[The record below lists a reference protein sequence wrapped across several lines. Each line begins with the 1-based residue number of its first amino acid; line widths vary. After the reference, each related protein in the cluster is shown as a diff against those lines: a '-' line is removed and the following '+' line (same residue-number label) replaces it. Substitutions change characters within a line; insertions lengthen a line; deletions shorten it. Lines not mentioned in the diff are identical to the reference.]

1 MANNNTVSTSTSV
14 QYSGPSY
21 YGDGPT
27 LPHLVGFTLAI
38 VSLAI
43 ALGMLPDCQHINSIT
58 SMLARCCILSN
69 YFVLHDCQTFS
80 QVRIDRNCC
89 ENWCNVETVGEDW
102 RNAGFLRVLLLSCRS
117 RRLAQREA
125 AMRLGTATLSLH
137 LSPSGLSPT
146 LSLCL
151 QGLLHS
157 LSFPSLAS

>member
-43 ALGMLPDCQHINSIT
+43 ALG
-58 SMLARCCILSN
+58 
-69 YFVLHDCQTFS
+69 
-80 QVRIDRNCC
+80 
-89 ENWCNVETVGEDW
+89 
-102 RNAGFLRVLLLSCRS
+102 FLRVLLLSCRS

-125 AMRLGTATLSLH
+125 AMRLGYDVEGGGPPAVPLARVGAQADPPKKEQPRVIT
-137 LSPSGLSPT
+137 SGAP
-146 LSLCL
+146 
-151 QGLLHS
+151 LLKRCKEHKS
-157 LSFPSLAS
+157 SVSNAVLEAPA